1 MPKVYSRSFNG
12 GIISPEMYGRLDDVK
27 YNTGL
32 ARCNNMI
39 VLPQGP
45 VVNRPGT
52 QFVREV
58 KYSSK
63 YTRMI
68 PFRYSTTQTTAI
80 EAGEAYF
87 RFHTF
92 GATLTA
98 PTTGIPAYNS
108 SATYSP
114 GDIVSEGGK
123 TWYAVAGSDAG
134 DPKTP
139 STNVYDN
146 TPVVTSTWLET
157 AGEQL
162 TVPTGYELVGDE
174 LPEEVE
180 IGKLIAISKV
190 TYVRGYTFTDPA
202 SNADWSIDHVYDL
215 PGEQTVYIGY
225 TGVSVSA
232 PTGFWMEMGA
242 IYEIPS
248 PYAEI
253 DLKDINYV
261 QSADVLT
268 LVHPKY
274 APRELRRII
283 NNMGDIAYTL
293 QIIPFG
299 STLSAPTIATIGAT
313 NPNSPIVGPQ
323 SYSYVATN
331 VTDDQLDESGPS
343 SAVSQSNQLFDTG
356 AFNTIT
362 LSGVAGR
369 RNVYKQ
375 QGGLYGYIGQTTN
388 TSIIDDNIAPDMSK
402 TPPENRNPFTDL
414 VTPDYPRATAYFEQR
429 RIFGGTSLKPQT
441 FFMSKTGVE
450 DNFDYSIPVRD
461 DDAIEV
467 RMASREANT
476 IRHIVPIGDLVIFTD
491 SAEWRVTSV
500 NSDAITPTSIVVR
513 PQSYIGAN
521 HVQPVVVSTQA
532 VYSAARGGH
541 VRSLGYDFNVNGYVS
556 VDLSIR
562 AAHLFDYK
570 TITGMAYAKG
580 PIPIVWATSS
590 DGRLLGLTYI
600 PEQQVYAWHTH
611 ETQGDFESLCTV
623 GEGNDDVCYVVVKRT
638 LGEVTKRYV
647 ERLASRY
654 YETLEDFFGVDCGL
668 TYRGSPVTVISGLSH
683 LEGKEVAILADGAVQ
698 ARQTVT
704 SGQIT
709 LPAPASV
716 VHVGMPIFAEL
727 QTLPIAAEIEAFAQ
741 ATIKTAYKATM
752 RAYRSSGF
760 KVGTRPDNLIET
772 KIRSN
777 EPYGAAPVLR
787 TGEIDIELDSGWS
800 RGGQIIVRQDD
811 PVPLEISAITVHVQ
825 LGG

>member
-1 MPKVYSRSFNG
+1 MSKIYTRSFNG

-45 VVNRPGT
+45 VVNRAGT

-58 KYSSK
+58 KDSSK
-63 YTRMI
+63 YTRML

-92 GATLTA
+92 GATLTT
-98 PTTGIPAYNS
+98 PTTSIPAYAS
-108 SATYSP
+108 GSTYSA

-123 TWYAVAGSDAG
+123 TWYAVRDVPTST
-134 DPKTP
+134 TP
-139 STNVYDN
+139 STNEYSN
-146 TPVVTSTWLET
+146 TPVVSSTWSET
-157 AGEQL
+157 VGQQL
-162 TVPTGYELVGDE
+162 TLPVGYELVGDE
-174 LPEEVE
+174 LPETVEV
-180 IGKLIAISKV
+180 GKQIAITIVVYTRGVYGSNV
-190 TYVRGYTFTDPA
+190 DEGSEFNLNDFVFDDPIGTTYYV
-202 SNADWSIDHVYDL
+202 
-215 PGEQTVYIGY
+215 GY
-225 TGVSVSA
+225 TGVSVTS
-232 PTGFWMEMGA
+232 PSGYWLEMGA

-274 APRELRRII
+274 APRELRRVV

-293 QIIPFG
+293 SEIQFG
-299 STLSAPTIATIGAT
+299 SELTAPTIQTVAAT
-313 NPNSPIVGPQ
+313 NPNSPVVGPQ
-323 SYSYVATN
+323 GYNYVATT
-331 VTDDQLDESGPS
+331 VSDDQLDESEASTAASVTG
-343 SAVSQSNQLFDTG
+343 QQLFDTG
-356 AFNTIT
+356 AYNTIT
-362 LSGVAGR
+362 LATPITR
-369 RNVYKQ
+369 HNIYKQ
-375 QGGLYGYIGQTTN
+375 QGGLYGYIGQITTA
-388 TSIIDDNIAPDMSK
+388 SMIDDNIAPDMSK
-402 TPPENRNPFTDL
+402 TPPENRDPFTDP

-429 RIFGGTSLKPQT
+429 RVFGGTPLKPQT

-450 DNFDYSIPVRD
+450 DSFDYSIPVRD
-461 DDAIEV
+461 DDSIEV

-532 VYSAARGGH
+532 VYAAARGGH

-570 TITGMAYAKG
+570 TITGLAYAKG

-590 DGRLLGLTYI
+590 DGLLLGLTYI

-611 ETQGDFESLCTV
+611 ETQGNFESVCTV

-638 LGEVTKRYV
+638 IGETTKRYV
-647 ERLASRY
+647 ERLGSRY
-654 YETLEDFFGVDCGL
+654 HESIEEFFGVDSGL
-668 TYRGSPVTVISGLSH
+668 TYRGSPVTTISGLSH
-683 LEGKEVAILADGAVQ
+683 LEGCEVAILADGAVQ

-704 SGQIT
+704 GGQVT
-709 LPAPASV
+709 LEAAASV
-716 VHVGMPIFAEL
+716 VHVGHPIRAEI
-727 QTLPIAAEIEAFAQ
+727 QTLPVAAEIEALAQ

-752 RAYRSSGF
+752 RVYRSSGF
-760 KVGTRPDNLIET
+760 SAGTRLDNLIPA
-772 KIRSN
+772 KIRTD
-777 EPYGAAPVLR
+777 EAYGTPPALR
-787 TGEIDIELDSGWS
+787 TGEIDVELNSGWS

-811 PVPLEISAITVHVQ
+811 PVPLEISALTVHIQ
-825 LGG
+825 MGG

>member
-1 MPKVYSRSFNG
+1 MPKIYARSFNG

-58 KYSSK
+58 KDSSK
-63 YTRMI
+63 YTRML

-92 GATLTA
+92 GATLTT
-98 PTTGIPAYNS
+98 PTTSVPAYAS
-108 SATYSP
+108 GTAYSA
-114 GDIVSEGGK
+114 GDIVSESGK
-123 TWYAVAGSDAG
+123 TWYAVKDVPTST
-134 DPKTP
+134 TP
-139 STNVYDN
+139 SSNVYDN
-146 TPVVTSTWLET
+146 TPIVTSTWTET
-157 AGEQL
+157 VGQQL
-162 TVPTGYELVGDE
+162 TLPVGYELVGDE
-174 LPEEVE
+174 LPETVEV
-180 IGKLIAISKV
+180 GKQIAITIVVYSRG
-190 TYVRGYTFTDPA
+190 TYGTQEEGSEFSLNDFVFDDP
-202 SNADWSIDHVYDL
+202 IGTTY
-215 PGEQTVYIGY
+215 YIGY
-225 TGVSVSA
+225 TGASVSN
-232 PTGFWMEMGA
+232 TGGYWQEMGA

-274 APRELRRII
+274 APRELRRVV
-283 NNMGDIAYTL
+283 NNMSDIAYTL
-293 QIIPFG
+293 SEIEFG
-299 STLSAPTIATIGAT
+299 SELSAPTIQTVAKT
-313 NPNSPIVGPQ
+313 NPNSPVVGPQ
-323 SYSYVATN
+323 SYNYVATT
-331 VTDDQLDESGPS
+331 VSDDQLDESEASTAS
-343 SAVSQSNQLFDTG
+343 SVSGQQLFDTG
-356 AFNTIT
+356 AYNTIT
-362 LSGVAGR
+362 LAAPITR
-369 RNVYKQ
+369 HNIYKQ
-375 QGGLYGYIGQTTN
+375 QGGLYGYIGQITTA
-388 TSIIDDNIAPDMSK
+388 SMIDDNIAPDMSK
-402 TPPENRNPFTDL
+402 TPPENRDPFTG

-429 RIFGGTSLKPQT
+429 RVFGGTPLKPQT

-450 DNFDYSIPVRD
+450 DSFDYSIPVRD

-541 VRSLGYDFNVNGYVS
+541 VRSMGYDFNVNGYVS

-570 TITGMAYAKG
+570 TITGLAYAKG

-611 ETQGDFESLCTV
+611 ETQGSFESVCTV

-638 LGEVTKRYV
+638 VGEATKRYV
-647 ERLASRY
+647 ERLGSRY
-654 YETLEDFFGVDCGL
+654 YENLEDFFAVDCGL
-668 TYRGSPVTVISGLSH
+668 TYRGSPATSISGFDH
-683 LEGKEVAILADGAVQ
+683 LEGQEVAILADGAVQ
-698 ARQTVT
+698 PRQTVT
-704 SGQIT
+704 SGAVT
-709 LPAPASV
+709 LQSGASV
-716 VHVGMPIFAEL
+716 VHVGLPIRAEI
-727 QTLPIAAEIEAFAQ
+727 QTLPVAAEIEAYAQ
-741 ATIKTAYKATM
+741 ATIKTAHKATL
-752 RAYRSSGF
+752 RVYRSSSF
-760 KVGTRPDNLIET
+760 KVGTEPSALVEA
-772 KIRSN
+772 KIRTD
-777 EPYGAAPVLR
+777 EAYGVAPVLR
-787 TGEIDIELDSGWS
+787 TGEIDVELDSGWS
-800 RGGQIIVRQDD
+800 RGGQVIVRQDD
-811 PVPLEISAITVHVQ
+811 PVPLEISSMTLHLT

>member
-1 MPKVYSRSFNG
+1 MSKIYTRSFNG

-45 VVNRPGT
+45 VVNRAGT

-58 KYSSK
+58 KDSSK
-63 YTRMI
+63 YTRML

-92 GATLTA
+92 GATLTT
-98 PTTGIPAYNS
+98 PTTSIPAYS
-108 SATYSP
+108 SATAYNA
-114 GDIVSEGGK
+114 GDIVSESGK
-123 TWYAVAGSDAG
+123 TWYAVKDVPTST
-134 DPKTP
+134 TP
-139 STNVYDN
+139 SSNVYDN
-146 TPVVTSTWLET
+146 TPIVTSTWTET
-157 AGEQL
+157 VGQQL
-162 TVPTGYELVGDE
+162 TLPTGYELVGDE
-174 LPEEVE
+174 LPETVEV
-180 IGKLIAISKV
+180 GKQIAITIVVYQRGVYGTQEEGSEFNLNDFV
-190 TYVRGYTFTDPA
+190 FDDPIGTTY
-202 SNADWSIDHVYDL
+202 
-215 PGEQTVYIGY
+215 YIGY
-225 TGVSVSA
+225 TGASVSN
-232 PTGFWMEMGA
+232 TGGYWQEMGA

-253 DLKDINYV
+253 DLKDINFV

-274 APRELRRII
+274 APRELRRVV
-283 NNMGDIAYTL
+283 NNMSDIAYTL
-293 QIIPFG
+293 SEIEFG
-299 STLSAPTIATIGAT
+299 SELTAPTIQTVAAT
-313 NPNSPIVGPQ
+313 NPNSPVVGPQ
-323 SYSYVATN
+323 GYNYVATT
-331 VTDDQLDESGPS
+331 VSDDQLDESEASTAASVTG
-343 SAVSQSNQLFDTG
+343 QQLFDTG
-356 AFNTIT
+356 AYNTIT
-362 LSGVAGR
+362 LATPITR
-369 RNVYKQ
+369 HNIYKQ
-375 QGGLYGYIGQTTN
+375 QGGLYGYIGQITTA
-388 TSIIDDNIAPDMSK
+388 SMIDDNIAPDMSK
-402 TPPENRNPFTDL
+402 TPPENRDPFTG

-429 RIFGGTSLKPQT
+429 RVFGGTPLKPQT

-450 DNFDYSIPVRD
+450 DSFDYSIPVRD
-461 DDAIEV
+461 DDSIEV

-532 VYSAARGGH
+532 VYAAARGGH

-570 TITGMAYAKG
+570 TITGLAYAKG
-580 PIPIVWATSS
+580 PIPIVWATSN
-590 DGRLLGLTYI
+590 DGLLLGLTYV

-611 ETQGDFESLCTV
+611 ETQGSFESVCTV

-638 LGEVTKRYV
+638 IGETTKRYV
-647 ERLASRY
+647 ERLGSRY
-654 YETLEDFFGVDCGL
+654 HESIDEFFGVDSGL
-668 TYRGSPVTVISGLSH
+668 TYRGSPVTTISGLSH
-683 LEGKEVAILADGAVQ
+683 LEGVEVAILADGAVQ

-704 SGQIT
+704 GGQIT
-709 LPAPASV
+709 LDEAASL
-716 VHVGMPIFAEL
+716 VHVGYPIRAEV
-727 QTLPIAAEIEAFAQ
+727 QTLPVAAEIEALAQ

-752 RAYRSSGF
+752 RVYRSSGF
-760 KVGTRPDNLIET
+760 SAGTTLDNLIPA
-772 KIRSN
+772 KIRTD
-777 EPYGAAPVLR
+777 EAYGTPPALR
-787 TGEIDIELDSGWS
+787 TGEIDIELNSGWS

-811 PVPLEISAITVHVQ
+811 PVPLEISALTVHIQ
-825 LGG
+825 MGG

>member
-1 MPKVYSRSFNG
+1 MPKIYARSFNG

-58 KYSSK
+58 KDSSK

-92 GATLTA
+92 GATLT
-98 PTTGIPAYNS
+98 PPSSPPAYNS
-108 SATYSP
+108 ASTYAA
-114 GDIVSEGGK
+114 GDVVSEGGR
-123 TWYAVAGSDAG
+123 TWYAVQDVPVST
-134 DPKTP
+134 TP
-139 STNVYDN
+139 SSNVYGSA
-146 TPVVTSTWLET
+146 PIVSSTWD
-157 AGEQL
+157 L
-162 TVPTGYELVGDE
+162 TVTAQSTIPSGYEYVGTE
-174 LPEEVE
+174 LPEEIEV
-180 IGKLIAISKV
+180 GRQVAISSIIYVPVYTSGDYDPYEPFTRELFYEEFTTV
-190 TYVRGYTFTDPA
+190 TLYT
-202 SNADWSIDHVYDL
+202 
-215 PGEQTVYIGY
+215 GY
-225 TGVSVSA
+225 TGISVSA
-232 PTGFWMEMGA
+232 PSGYWLEMGA
-242 IYEIPS
+242 AYEIPS

-253 DLKDINYV
+253 DLQDINYV

-274 APRELRRII
+274 KPHELRRVVPSDPAT
-283 NNMGDIAYTL
+283 MGAIAYVL
-293 QIIPFG
+293 QPIEFG
-299 STLSAPTIATIGAT
+299 STLSAPSTPTVTATTAST
-313 NPNSPIVGPQ
+313 PSDLQ
-323 SYSYVATN
+323 TYEYVATN

-343 SAVSQSNQLFDTG
+343 GIATASNQLFDTG
-356 AFNTIT
+356 ARNTIN
-362 LSGVAGR
+362 LGSAAR
-369 RNVYKQ
+369 RNVYKK
-375 QGGLYGYIGQTTN
+375 QGGLFGYIGQTDT
-388 TSIIDDNIAPDMSK
+388 TSIVDDNIAPDMSK
-402 TPPENRNPFTDL
+402 TPPENRNPFT
-414 VTPDYPRATAYFEQR
+414 TPGSEDYPRATAYFEQR
-429 RIFGGTSLKPQT
+429 RIFGGTPLKPQT

-450 DNFDYSIPVRD
+450 NNFDYSIPVRD

-467 RMASREANT
+467 RIAAREANT

-521 HVQPVVVSTQA
+521 HVQPVVVGTQA
-532 VYSAARGGH
+532 VYSASRGGH
-541 VRSLGYDFNVNGYVS
+541 VRALGYDFNVNGYVS

-611 ETQGDFESLCTV
+611 QTDGEFESVCTV

-638 LGEVTKRYV
+638 IGETTKRYV
-647 ERLASRY
+647 ERLGSRY
-654 YETLEDFFGVDCGL
+654 FDNLTEFFGVDSGL
-668 TYRGSPVTVISGLSH
+668 TYRGSPSTTISGLSH

-704 SGQIT
+704 GGAVT
-709 LPAPASV
+709 LEAAASV
-716 VHVGMPIFAEL
+716 VHIGIPVIAEL
-727 QTLPIAAEIEAFAQ
+727 QTLPIAAEIEAYAQ
-741 ATIKTAYKATM
+741 ATIKTAYKATL
-752 RAYRSSGF
+752 RVFRSSGF
-760 KVGTRPDNLIET
+760 DVGIDETNLIAA
-772 KIRSN
+772 KIRTD
-777 EPYGAAPVLR
+777 EAYGTPPALR
-787 TGEIDIELDSGWS
+787 TGEIDVELDSGWS
-800 RGGQIIVRQDD
+800 RGGQIIVRQAD
-811 PVPLEISAITVHVQ
+811 PVPLEISAMTVHVQ

>member
-1 MPKVYSRSFNG
+1 MSKIYTRSFNG

-45 VVNRPGT
+45 VVNRAGT

-58 KYSSK
+58 KDSSK
-63 YTRMI
+63 YTRML

-92 GATLTA
+92 GATLTTPA
-98 PTTGIPAYNS
+98 TGIPAYAS
-108 SATYSP
+108 GSTYSA

-123 TWYAVAGSDAG
+123 TWYAVRAVPTAT
-134 DPKTP
+134 TP
-139 STNVYDN
+139 SSNVYDN
-146 TPVVTSTWLET
+146 TPIVSSTWTET
-157 AGEQL
+157 VGQQL
-162 TVPTGYELVGDE
+162 TLPVGYELVGDE
-174 LPEEVE
+174 LPETVE
-180 IGKLIAISKV
+180 IGKQIAITIVVYTRGVYGSNV
-190 TYVRGYTFTDPA
+190 DETSEFNLNDFVFDDPIGTTYYV
-202 SNADWSIDHVYDL
+202 
-215 PGEQTVYIGY
+215 GY
-225 TGVSVSA
+225 TGVSVTEPS
-232 PTGFWMEMGA
+232 GYWMEMGA

-253 DLKDINYV
+253 DLKDINFV

-274 APRELRRII
+274 APRELRRVV
-283 NNMGDIAYTL
+283 NNMSDIAYTL
-293 QIIPFG
+293 SEIEFG
-299 STLSAPTIATIGAT
+299 SELSAPTIQTVAKT
-313 NPNSPIVGPQ
+313 NPNSPVVGPQ
-323 SYSYVATN
+323 SYNYVATT
-331 VTDDQLDESGPS
+331 VSDDQLDESEASTAS
-343 SAVSQSNQLFDTG
+343 SVSGQQLFDTG
-356 AFNTIT
+356 AYNTIT
-362 LSGVAGR
+362 LAAPITR
-369 RNVYKQ
+369 HNIYKQ
-375 QGGLYGYIGQTTN
+375 QGGLYGYIGQITTA
-388 TSIIDDNIAPDMSK
+388 SMIDDNIAPDMSK
-402 TPPENRNPFTDL
+402 TPPENRDPFTG

-429 RIFGGTSLKPQT
+429 RVFGGTPLKPQT

-450 DNFDYSIPVRD
+450 DSFDYSIPVRD
-461 DDAIEV
+461 DDSIEV

-541 VRSLGYDFNVNGYVS
+541 VRSMGYDFNVNGYVS

-570 TITGMAYAKG
+570 TITGLAYAKG

-611 ETQGDFESLCTV
+611 ETQGSFESVCTV

-638 LGEVTKRYV
+638 VGEATKRYV
-647 ERLASRY
+647 ERLGSRY
-654 YETLEDFFGVDCGL
+654 YENLEDFFAVDCGL
-668 TYRGSPVTVISGLSH
+668 TYRGSPATSISGFDH
-683 LEGKEVAILADGAVQ
+683 LEGQEVAILADGAVQ
-698 ARQTVT
+698 PRQTVT
-704 SGQIT
+704 SGAVT
-709 LPAPASV
+709 LQSGASV
-716 VHVGMPIFAEL
+716 VHVGLPIRAEI
-727 QTLPIAAEIEAFAQ
+727 QTLPVAAEIEAYAQ
-741 ATIKTAYKATM
+741 ATIKTAHKATL
-752 RAYRSSGF
+752 RVYRSSSF
-760 KVGTRPDNLIET
+760 KVGTEPSALVEA
-772 KIRSN
+772 KIRTD
-777 EPYGAAPVLR
+777 EAYGVAPVLR
-787 TGEIDIELDSGWS
+787 TGEIDVELDSGWS
-800 RGGQIIVRQDD
+800 RGGQVIVRQDD
-811 PVPLEISAITVHVQ
+811 PVPLEISSMTLHLT

>member
-1 MPKVYSRSFNG
+1 MPKIYARSFNG

-58 KYSSK
+58 KDSTK
-63 YTRMI
+63 YTRML

-92 GATLTA
+92 GATLLS
-98 PTTGIPAYNS
+98 PTTSIPAYSGS
-108 SATYSP
+108 STYSA
-114 GDIVSEGGK
+114 GDVVSEGGK
-123 TWYAVAGSDAG
+123 TWYAVQDVPLST
-134 DPKTP
+134 TP
-139 STNVYDN
+139 SSNVYDN
-146 TPVVTSTWLET
+146 TPVVSSTWTET
-157 AGEQL
+157 VGQQL
-162 TVPTGYELVGDE
+162 TLPVGYELVGDE
-174 LPEEVE
+174 LPDTVEV
-180 IGKLIAISKV
+180 GKQIAISRV
-190 TYVRGYTFTDPA
+190 VYQRGTYGTQVDEGSEFNLNDFVFDDP
-202 SNADWSIDHVYDL
+202 IGTTY
-215 PGEQTVYIGY
+215 YIGY
-225 TGVSVSA
+225 TGTSVSA
-232 PTGFWMEMGA
+232 PTGYWMEMGVV
-242 IYEIPS
+242 YEIPS

-274 APRELRRII
+274 APRELRRVV
-283 NNMGDIAYTL
+283 NNMGDIAYVL
-293 QIIPFG
+293 AGIEFG
-299 STLSAPTIATIGAT
+299 SELTAPTIQTVAAT
-313 NPNSPIVGPQ
+313 NPNSPVVGPQ
-323 SYSYVATN
+323 GYNYVATT
-331 VTDDQLDESGPS
+331 VSDDQLDESEASTAASVTG
-343 SAVSQSNQLFDTG
+343 QQLFDTG
-356 AFNTIT
+356 AYNTIT
-362 LSGVAGR
+362 LAAPITR
-369 RNVYKQ
+369 HNIYKQ
-375 QGGLYGYIGQTTN
+375 QGGLYGYIGQITTA
-388 TSIIDDNIAPDMSK
+388 SMIDDNIAPDMSK
-402 TPPENRNPFTDL
+402 TPPENRDPFTDP

-429 RIFGGTSLKPQT
+429 RVFGGTPLKPQT

-450 DNFDYSIPVRD
+450 DSFDYSIPVRD

-541 VRSLGYDFNVNGYVS
+541 VRALGYDFNVNGYVS

-570 TITGMAYAKG
+570 TITALAYAKG

-611 ETQGDFESLCTV
+611 ETQGSFESICTV
-623 GEGNDDVCYVVVKRT
+623 GEGNDDVAYVVVKRT
-638 LGEVTKRYV
+638 FDETTVRYI
-647 ERLASRY
+647 ERLGARY
-654 YETLEDFFGVDCGL
+654 YESIEEFFGVDCGL

-683 LEGKEVAILADGAVQ
+683 LEGREVAILADGAVQ
-698 ARQTVT
+698 PRQTVT
-704 SGQIT
+704 GGAIT
-709 LPAPASV
+709 LQSAASL
-716 VHVGMPIFAEL
+716 VHVGLPITAEI
-727 QTLPIAAEIEAFAQ
+727 QTLPIAAEIEAYAQ
-741 ATIKTAYKATM
+741 ATIKTAYKATL
-752 RAYRSSGF
+752 RVYRSSGF
-760 KVGTRPDNLIET
+760 FVGTKLDNLIET
-772 KIRSN
+772 KVRAD
-777 EPYGAAPVLR
+777 EAYGTPPALR
-787 TGEIDIELDSGWS
+787 TGEIDVELDSGWS
-800 RGGQIIVRQDD
+800 RGGQIIVRQAD
-811 PVPLEISAITVHVQ
+811 PVPLEISAMTVHVQ